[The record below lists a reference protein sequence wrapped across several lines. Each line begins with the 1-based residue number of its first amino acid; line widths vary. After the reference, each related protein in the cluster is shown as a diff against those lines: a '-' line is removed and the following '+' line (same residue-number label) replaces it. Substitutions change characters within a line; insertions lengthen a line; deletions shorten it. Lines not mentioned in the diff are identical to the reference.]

1 MPVGFMTEATPA
13 GRDGRSAVQVGNR
26 SRSGPEVTAPG
37 GAEMVL
43 HDHMGKPPT
52 PRACQGRAAGQRVH
66 VRPRGS
72 ATREKPRAA
81 RPRVGGR

>member
-37 GAEMVL
+37 G
-43 HDHMGKPPT
+43 
-52 PRACQGRAAGQRVH
+52 GRWFCMTTWES
-66 VRPRGS
+66 RPRLEPAKGGPPGS
-72 ATREKPRAA
+72 ASMCRGTLMTGLSRVAA
-81 RPRVGGR
+81 WVFQV